1 MGLILAEEANACIIL
16 VSQERK
22 TSPPFPNAPEWTY
35 ARPTT
40 GDAVRFDASLE
51 LRVEAAAQVKV
62 DGKVVGKT
70 HRIRVTKSKL
80 GPDHRATNAPLFF
93 TSNGNDPDTPLGLD
107 LPRELIAEA
116 LELGVIRKPKG
127 ARIEASWDSSIA
139 WRGEKALRT
148 ALRTD
153 EDLMKDI
160 SDRVMK
166 AIDEIA
172 RGLGHDV

>member
-1 MGLILAEEANACIIL
+1 M
-16 VSQERK
+16 
-22 TSPPFPNAPEWTY
+22 
-35 ARPTT
+35 
-40 GDAVRFDASLE
+40 
-51 LRVEAAAQVKV
+51 
-62 DGKVVGKT
+62 VGKT

-107 LPRELIAEA
+107 LTRELIAEA